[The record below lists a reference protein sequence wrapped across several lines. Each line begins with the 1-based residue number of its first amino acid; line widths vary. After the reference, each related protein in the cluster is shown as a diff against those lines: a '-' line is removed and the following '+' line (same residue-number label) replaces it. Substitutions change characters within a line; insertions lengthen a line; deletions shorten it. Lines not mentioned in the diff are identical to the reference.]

1 MIGHNSA
8 WGSTVALPAE
18 HSLRKQSTNPY
29 SSSGILPQ
37 TSATTK
43 SGKACIHFPFN
54 IHFPPPTFRIFQGT
68 ILSHIFLSSV
78 SWSDLG
84 VRQRSFLPPHHA
96 SSGTEGQPAS
106 WTSLSAGAWGRVE
119 RNVQQICYTAGGD
132 TWWVWEQAKSH
143 FSPFFFLAFHCTTG
157 LIVQTIQPF
166 PKTQQVRAVSWWVR
180 RSLQLRPVPK
190 SSVLTSNRST
200 DTTEVKDSNSH
211 CLL

>member
-54 IHFPPPTFRIFQGT
+54 IHFPPQHSEFSRAQFCHTFFCH
-68 ILSHIFLSSV
+68 LF
-78 SWSDLG
+78 LG
-84 VRQRSFLPPHHA
+84 VIW
-96 SSGTEGQPAS
+96 E
-106 WTSLSAGAWGRVE
+106 WGRGPFCPHTTLPQAQRDSLPRGHLYLQGLGEESRGMCSRFVILQVE
-119 RNVQQICYTAGGD
+119 TPDESESRLKAI
-132 TWWVWEQAKSH
+132 SLL
-143 FSPFFFLAFHCTTG
+143 FFFGFHCTTG